1 MSHDHTTT
9 VDNSMFGA
17 LFASG
22 ASKKKPVEVKRVSE
36 AKSGNGVVKSRFNS
50 HVNSNAPRTIT
61 TQGGVKRKVR
71 AKEATKLAEVR
82 RASVQRRSQSVHTP
96 MFGSE
101 DSESEDEEA
110 KAVKRRKI
118 QAEEVDRDREI
129 RRRDAF
135 EESANEG
142 GFNMIHAAEIPAL
155 DKMAKFGPVLE
166 ELPEDFELELQY
178 PSRGPKERFRLL
190 QPLHDSH
197 GFQAVS
203 DIVETM
209 HEVAANFLPED
220 QAKVFDD
227 ESTGFPQR
235 LQRAIKKREPDTIK
249 AVMEEWN
256 SALSKLIEDGTVA
269 RVLDS
274 KHTLS
279 PALLERILNQAYSRT
294 VSPNLKLLK
303 KYQAGT
309 DNVYG
314 ELLPKF
320 VTKILKEDL
329 RLKSNAIFVDL
340 GSGVGNVVLQ
350 AALEVGCESWG
361 CEVMKG
367 YCRVADLQE
376 AEFSARSRLWGLQM
390 GQVHLEKGN
399 FTENAAIKK
408 ILRKADAV
416 LVNNQV
422 FTPATNEA
430 LTTLFLD
437 LKDGCKV
444 VSLKSFVPA
453 DHKITARNFQSP
465 YNLLSVEKKRYFSNC
480 VSWTNE
486 GGTYFISTKD
496 SKRVENFLKK
506 RHHPPSGESDDGSH

>member
-1 MSHDHTTT
+1 M
-9 VDNSMFGA
+9 
-17 LFASG
+17 
-22 ASKKKPVEVKRVSE
+22 
-36 AKSGNGVVKSRFNS
+36 
-50 HVNSNAPRTIT
+50 IT
-61 TQGGVKRKVR
+61 TQAEARRKIRTKEGGKAVESRRK
-71 AKEATKLAEVR
+71 AD
-82 RASVQRRSQSVHTP
+82 VQRRSQSVHTP

-101 DSESEDEEA
+101 DSESESEDDEEA
-110 KAVKRRKI
+110 KAVKRRKVE
-118 QAEEVDRDREI
+118 AEEVDKDREI
-129 RRRDAF
+129 RRRDVVDGG
-135 EESANEG
+135 EEEEEELK
-142 GFNMIHAAEIPAL
+142 MIHAADIPAL

-178 PSRGPKERFRLL
+178 PSRNRKERFRLL

-220 QAKVFDD
+220 LATVFDD
-227 ESTGFPQR
+227 ESTGYPQR

-249 AVMEEWN
+249 AVMESWN
-256 SALSKLIEDGTVA
+256 TALSKLVEDGTVA
-269 RVLDS
+269 RILDG
-274 KHTLS
+274 KHTLPPS
-279 PALLERILNQAYSRT
+279 LVERVLNQAYSRT

-329 RLKSNAIFVDL
+329 RLKSNQVFVDL

-361 CEVMKG
+361 CEMMKD
-367 YCRVADLQE
+367 YCLVADLQQV
-376 AEFSARSRLWGLQM
+376 EFQARSRLWGLQM
-390 GQVHLEKGN
+390 GSVNLEKGD

-437 LKDGCKV
+437 LKDGCRV

-465 YNLLSVEKKRYFSNC
+465 YNLLRVETKRYFSNC

-496 SKRVENFLKK
+496 SKRVENFLNKSK
-506 RHHPPSGESDDGSH
+506 HAAAVTQ

>member
-1 MSHDHTTT
+1 M
-9 VDNSMFGA
+9 
-17 LFASG
+17 
-22 ASKKKPVEVKRVSE
+22 EVRRVAE
-36 AKSGNGVVKSRFNS
+36 AKKSGNGTLTARLNS
-50 HVNSNAPRTIT
+50 YTSLNAPRTVVQT
-61 TQGGVKRKVR
+61 GGKRKAR
-71 AKEATKLAEVR
+71 TEEVAR
-82 RASVQRRSQSVHTP
+82 LVEPRRSQSVHTP

-101 DSESEDEEA
+101 DSESENESEEA
-110 KAVKRRKI
+110 MAVKRRRV
-118 QAEEVDRDREI
+118 QAEEVDGDRAI
-129 RRRDAF
+129 RRKDAF
-135 EESANEG
+135 EEPASG
-142 GFNMIHAAEIPAL
+142 GGEFNMIHATDIPAL
-155 DKMAKFGPVLE
+155 DKMAKFGPLLE
-166 ELPEDFELELQY
+166 ELPDDFELELRY

-220 QAKVFDD
+220 QAVVFDD
-227 ESTGFPQR
+227 ESTGYPQR

-249 AVMEEWN
+249 AVIEGWN
-256 SALSKLIEDGTVA
+256 TALSRLVEDGTVA

-274 KHTLS
+274 KHTL
-279 PALLERILNQAYSRT
+279 PPTLIERILNQAYSRT

-329 RLKSNAIFVDL
+329 RLKSNQVFVDL

-361 CEVMKG
+361 CEMMKD
-367 YCRVADLQE
+367 YCRVADLQQ
-376 AEFSARSRLWGLQM
+376 AEFEARSRLWGLQM
-390 GQVHLEKGN
+390 GKVSLEKGD

-437 LKDGCKV
+437 LKDGCRV

-453 DHKITARNFQSP
+453 DHKITIRNFQSP
-465 YNLLSVEKKRYFSNC
+465 YNVLGVEKKTYFSNC

-496 SKRVENFLKK
+496 STRVVNFLKS
-506 RHHPPSGESDDGSH
+506 R